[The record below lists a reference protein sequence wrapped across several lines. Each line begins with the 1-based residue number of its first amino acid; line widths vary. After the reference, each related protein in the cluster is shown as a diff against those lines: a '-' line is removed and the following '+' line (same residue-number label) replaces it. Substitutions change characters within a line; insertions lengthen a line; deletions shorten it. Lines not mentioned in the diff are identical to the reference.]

1 MVSTPSARKASKTA
15 CPPESVV
22 AAPSVPTILLGELIM
37 EEIEAI
43 NFLFLFQLLKLKA
56 VTNVA
61 AFLFAAI
68 GTRMIRVRTI

>member
-1 MVSTPSARKASKTA
+1 MWLTGAKWLSVFN
-15 CPPESVV
+15 PPLR
-22 AAPSVPTILLGELIM
+22 PLKGELIM

-68 GTRMIRVRTI
+68 GTRMIQVRRI